1 MKFLMC
7 CTLVPE
13 KYEIEIRDIS
23 NAANRFLTNLFR
35 QMEKE
40 HILKIL
46 SYISLS
52 VSNEIKE
59 NLRHEKEGNVVYFFK
74 SKKIIGSVLYL
85 LSYIWKELR
94 DCDYIVTYNVV
105 YAWML
110 APVLAKLRGKKSI
123 LILADYSPIE
133 SFIKKKQRVYARIQ
147 AYFMGKYDY
156 VIGLSENTERYL
168 KTNQKFMCMEGG
180 ISEEFYDYFSQYR
193 ETKNEKVTLMYSG
206 ILEKVTGIEMLID
219 AFLECDDDNIQLNVT
234 GEGSLAE
241 WIKDVSK
248 RDNRIHYYGCIP
260 YDEYRKKLSEAD
272 ILINPRNMNLPE
284 NENNFPSKIM
294 EYLAT
299 GKMVISTKFP
309 GWKRYQKY
317 ITFCESDSQ
326 SLQMTIEEWA
336 LSIKKRGEQEYF
348 SNREFARRFLWN
360 EQVEAIINF
369 LR

>member
-1 MKFLMC
+1 
-7 CTLVPE
+7 
-13 KYEIEIRDIS
+13 
-23 NAANRFLTNLFR
+23 
-35 QMEKE
+35 
-40 HILKIL
+40 
-46 SYISLS
+46 
-52 VSNEIKE
+52 
-59 NLRHEKEGNVVYFFK
+59 
-74 SKKIIGSVLYL
+74 
-85 LSYIWKELR
+85 
-94 DCDYIVTYNVV
+94 
-105 YAWML
+105 
-110 APVLAKLRGKKSI
+110 
-123 LILADYSPIE
+123 
-133 SFIKKKQRVYARIQ
+133 
-147 AYFMGKYDY
+147 
-156 VIGLSENTERYL
+156 
-168 KTNQKFMCMEGG
+168 
-180 ISEEFYDYFSQYR
+180 
-193 ETKNEKVTLMYSG
+193 MYSG

-219 AFLECDDDNIQLNVT
+219 AFLECNDDNIQLNVT
-234 GEGSLAE
+234 GDGSLAE
-241 WIKDVSK
+241 WIRDVSK

-284 NENNFPSKIM
+284 NQNNFPSKIM

-317 ITFCESDSQ
+317 ITFCENDSQ